1 MPGQKY
7 LSVLRRFRDSVLAAS
22 RDGQELIALYYAHGP
37 SLIQVLDKR
46 QDLRT
51 RCLSLLT
58 QCLPALEA
66 ALSGKALSLS
76 PSLADDVSSLLQALE
91 EAAPAEMKA
100 AFAALRRYLHDR
112 TALKFFQG

>member
-1 MPGQKY
+1 
-7 LSVLRRFRDSVLAAS
+7 VL
-22 RDGQELIALYYAHGP
+22 E
-37 SLIQVLDKR
+37 KR
-46 QDLRT
+46 QDLRA
-51 RCLSLLT
+51 RCFSLLI

-76 PSLADDVSSLLQALE
+76 PLLADDVSSLLQALE

-112 TALKFFQG
+112 TA